1 MTPIETLDNPQRRP
15 VMALSDAGLR
25 WLLEEA
31 AAAAFRVP
39 PDALRARSR
48 GAAAT
53 AFARQSAMYLA
64 HVVMGLNYSAVGR
77 LFERDRTTAAY
88 ACRLVEDRRD
98 DLDIDVRLKVLEEL
112 CCETLFGTPAPPVR
126 Q

>member
-1 MTPIETLDNPQRRP
+1 MTRLETFDNPQRRP
-15 VMALSDAGLR
+15 VMALNDAGLR
-25 WLLEEA
+25 WLLEETT
-31 AAAAFRVP
+31 AAAFRVP
-39 PDALRARSR
+39 PDAMRTRSR

-64 HVVMGLNYSAVGR
+64 HVVLGLNYSAIGR
-77 LFERDRTTAAY
+77 LFQRDRTTAAY

-98 DLDIDVRLKVLEEL
+98 DPDIDVRLKVLEEL
-112 CCETLFGTPAPPVR
+112 CSETLYGTPAPPVR